1 MIQKTPQHIAFIV
14 DGNRRWATK
23 RHLPAIAGHKLVVDK
38 ILDEIVSHSL
48 KLGISHLTFWAF
60 STENWKRGMDF
71 ANKLFGLLGYALDKN
86 TDKYEKAG
94 VRFNTIGDA
103 SKLPPKLQQKLI
115 ELKNR
120 SLNKHKL
127 TVTVAINYGGR
138 DEIIRAIKKLV
149 KSGKYNQET
158 IDNLTETDFVQFL
171 DTNDLPE
178 PDLIIRTG
186 GDIRLSGFLS
196 WQNQYSELFF
206 TKTLMPDF
214 STKEFD
220 KILTEYS
227 QRDRRFGGNT
237 KK

>member
-1 MIQKTPQHIAFIV
+1 MHIFYQIVITYRIKTMIEK
-14 DGNRRWATK
+14 D
-23 RHLPAIAGHKLVVDK
+23 
-38 ILDEIVSHSL
+38 
-48 KLGISHLTFWAF
+48 
-60 STENWKRGMDF
+60 
-71 ANKLFGLLGYALDKN
+71 NKLNILLEQGKIELISA
-86 TDKYEKAG
+86 EE
-94 VRFNTIGDA
+94 I
-103 SKLPPKLQQKLI
+103 LI
-115 ELKNR
+115 ESDPDKWKEKIDKAYAHEQMKNR
-120 SLNKHKL
+120 ISMEENGVKD
-127 TVTVAINYGGR
+127 I
-138 DEIIRAIKKLV
+138 